1 MVNAKQLTRLSPWL
15 YELGTHL
22 RDDMRV
28 PARIYADDDILR
40 NALADRS
47 AEQLMNTTT
56 LPGVVGHT
64 MAMPDVHQGYGFPI
78 GGVAATALPEG
89 VISPGGVGYDINCG
103 VRVLTSDIQAV
114 DLRRHMDA
122 LMTAIYRNVP
132 VGVGASGGIHLSNR
146 DLDRVLE
153 QGSRWAVA
161 NGYGEERDTAHTEEG
176 GCMASAD
183 AGAITTR
190 ARERG
195 RTQLGSLGAGNHFIE
210 VDEIAE
216 IYDETVAEA
225 FGLVAGT
232 VCVWIH
238 CGSRGLGHQVC
249 SDAVRALQPSVHK
262 YGITLPDRELV
273 CAPFAS
279 EEGQA
284 YFAAMSA
291 AANYAWANR
300 QVITHQVRR
309 AFDEVL
315 DTRRAQGE
323 LGMLYDVCHNI
334 AKVETHT
341 VDGAAVKLCVHR
353 KGATR
358 AYGPGRIEVP
368 AAYRRHGQPVL
379 IPGDMA
385 TGSYI
390 LVGTETAM
398 TETFG
403 SSCHG
408 AGRVMS
414 RSKARKTVRGDQLRQ
429 ELEANDIVVRAK
441 SMRGLAEE
449 APTAYKDLSR
459 VVSVVHSAGIATKVV
474 RTVPMG
480 VIKG

>member
-1 MVNAKQLTRLSPWL
+1 MVNQNQMTRITPLL
-15 YELGTHL
+15 HELGTHL

-28 PARIYADDDILR
+28 PARVYADDEILR

-47 AEQLMNTTT
+47 VEQLLNTTT
-56 LPGVVGHT
+56 LPGVVGYT
-64 MAMPDVHQGYGFPI
+64 MAMPDMHQGYGFPI
-78 GGVAATALPEG
+78 GGVAGTALPDG

-103 VRVLTSDIQAV
+103 VRVLTSDIPAQ
-114 DLRRHMDA
+114 DLRRHMDK
-122 LMTAIYRNVP
+122 LMTTIYRNVP
-132 VGVGASGGIHLSNR
+132 TGVGATSDVHLSSK
-146 DLDRVLE
+146 DLGQVLE
-153 QGSRWAVA
+153 QGATWAIA
-161 NGYGEERDTAHTEEG
+161 HGYGEEGDAEHTEDN
-176 GCMASAD
+176 GCMPSAN
-183 AGAITTR
+183 AAAISQR

-195 RTQLGSLGAGNHFIE
+195 ANQLGSLGAGNHFLEI
-210 VDEIAE
+210 DEIAE
-216 IYDETVAEA
+216 VYDETVAEA
-225 FGLVAGT
+225 FGLVPGA

-249 SDAVRALQPSVHK
+249 SDSVRAMQPAVAK
-262 YGITLPDRELV
+262 YGITIPDRELV
-273 CAPFAS
+273 CAPFDS

-284 YFAAMSA
+284 YWAAMSC

-315 DTRRAQGE
+315 GGRRAHGS
-323 LGMLYDVCHNI
+323 LRMLYDVCHNI

-341 VDGAAVKLCVHR
+341 VDGQEVKLCVHR

-358 AYGPGRIEVP
+358 AFGPGRAEVP
-368 AAYRRHGQPVL
+368 TAYRPYGQPVL

-398 TETFG
+398 SETFG

-414 RSKARKTVRGDQLRQ
+414 RSKARKTIRGDQLCK
-429 ELEANDIVVRAK
+429 ELEAADIVVRAK

-459 VVSVVHSAGIATKVV
+459 VVNVVHGAGIATKVA